1 MKCFLFTECFGFYH
15 FEQEILAELMW
26 IFTLW
31 EKDDFYFYQTIVL
44 SQGSICSQPGNCG
57 PLGRKCLCCWGLS
70 FASWDTEQCLLSP
83 PTRCQL
89 HTCLVTS
96 ENTSRHCQSP
106 CGRRGGKTAPGGKQD
121 IKTCLVFKFL
131 LFLFLKMVFCYLA
144 FLCSFSDMKAVIPSN
159 WNVSFYFIFEWR
171 NTCSVLHMMFWNLC
185 SMSISMELKCRC
197 DRQQM
202 N

>member
-1 MKCFLFTECFGFYH
+1 MFWILSFWTGNFGWTYVDFH
-15 FEQEILAELMW
+15 SLGERWLLLLPDHCPKPRFNMLSTWELW
-26 IFTLW
+26 TFR
-31 EKDDFYFYQTIVL
+31 
-44 SQGSICSQPGNCG
+44 P
-57 PLGRKCLCCWGLS
+57 KCLCCWGLS

-96 ENTSRHCQSP
+96 ENTSRNCQSP

-121 IKTCLVFKFL
+121 IKTCLVLKFL